1 MEPDFGKIQ
10 KERLPTLYEVLIQ
23 KTSAPVDLWSFYTFL
38 SQFPFAINYLDF
50 WIDLMAHMRLCKD
63 YIEGIRRSLNS
74 GIGNGNGTGTGRN
87 TSNSRIPHD
96 RVNANANTSGDDNLD
111 ADNVSVT
118 TSVLINALM
127 EEGHLDFQDPS
138 RVSQFLR
145 GDSADYTPQL
155 TQMLESWKRH
165 SGIYDPNNLNALNID
180 NMNLATLMD
189 EVLKKQTQVRHDTAQ
204 ITTKQLQNNALQICN
219 TYLLSPEK
227 SPRYLT
233 NIPGDIRQQTV
244 NLITNQ
250 HRHDPEVFENLKTL
264 TYQFLEID
272 CFPKFLSRVALH
284 NIHDEIS
291 DWRFQT
297 LGRRTTNNSIG
308 NIRTR
313 NRNSQHNITSIRYQG
328 SRSPFSNYT
337 TLSRTVFGLICLG
350 IGFWI
355 GYVLIFLEY
364 SRAIRV
370 VTVVPFAIGS
380 YFIICGLYQ
389 VDIIYSWL
397 GVTQKLTFRED
408 DFDRSSD
415 SGSDNESYDLEKR
428 QRVRSSSLPMS
439 HSHSQSSPK
448 GVPFI
453 LVFFGG
459 RGRVIK
465 VRHPFIRG
473 LLFKR
478 GLWCCL
484 LVVILSAVFTVVF
497 SCVPGYRV

>member
-1 MEPDFGKIQ
+1 
-10 KERLPTLYEVLIQ
+10 
-23 KTSAPVDLWSFYTFL
+23 
-38 SQFPFAINYLDF
+38 
-50 WIDLMAHMRLCKD
+50 MAHMRLCKD

-308 NIRTR
+308 NIRPR
-313 NRNSQHNITSIRYQG
+313 NSNSQHNITSIRYQG
-328 SRSPFSNYT
+328 SRSQF
-337 TLSRTVFGLICLG
+337 
-350 IGFWI
+350 
-355 GYVLIFLEY
+355 
-364 SRAIRV
+364 
-370 VTVVPFAIGS
+370 
-380 YFIICGLYQ
+380 
-389 VDIIYSWL
+389 
-397 GVTQKLTFRED
+397 
-408 DFDRSSD
+408 
-415 SGSDNESYDLEKR
+415 
-428 QRVRSSSLPMS
+428 
-439 HSHSQSSPK
+439 
-448 GVPFI
+448 
-453 LVFFGG
+453 
-459 RGRVIK
+459 
-465 VRHPFIRG
+465 
-473 LLFKR
+473 
-478 GLWCCL
+478 
-484 LVVILSAVFTVVF
+484 
-497 SCVPGYRV
+497 